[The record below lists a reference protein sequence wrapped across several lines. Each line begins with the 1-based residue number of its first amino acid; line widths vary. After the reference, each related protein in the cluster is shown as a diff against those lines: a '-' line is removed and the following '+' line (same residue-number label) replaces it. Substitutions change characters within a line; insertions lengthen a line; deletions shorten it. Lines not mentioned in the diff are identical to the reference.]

1 MLNKP
6 EVSVSPVILELCY
19 FLLAP
24 VCHAYSH
31 SLQNNQC
38 VRGSKPRIGELEP
51 GTVEHKPG
59 TVEHEPGTLELEPEI
74 RELEPGTGEFEP
86 GIREIEPGIGK
97 LEPE

>member
-1 MLNKP
+1 MNKP

-19 FLLAP
+19 YLLAP
-24 VCHAYSH
+24 VYHAYSH
-31 SLQNNQC
+31 PLQNNQC
-38 VRGSKPRIGELEP
+38 VLGSKPRIGELEP
-51 GTVEHKPG
+51 GTVELEPG
-59 TVEHEPGTLELEPEI
+59 TVELEPGI